1 MENKNQKTG
10 LTVGDENPANRT
22 STKMESTYGEQTI
35 QCSIC
40 HKEKP
45 VEEGCMIAI
54 SANKDRCK
62 ECQDKMQEDC
72 RKREKIKELLSRGQ
86 DDEAEKLVNETRCKC
101 ITVDLKSTEHRTDGL
116 TEVYECSVCK
126 KQTKYEYKLLE
137 VRDL

>member
-1 MENKNQKTG
+1 MG
-10 LTVGDENPANRT
+10 
-22 STKMESTYGEQTI
+22 
-35 QCSIC
+35 

-54 SANKDRCK
+54 SASNDRCK

-72 RKREKIKELLSRGQ
+72 KKRKKEKTE
-86 DDEAEKLVNETRCKC
+86 CKC
-101 ITVDLKSTEHRTDGL
+101 ITVDLKSTEHKTEGL